1 MLELLTEEVPCENE
15 EELLYHILSIAVS
28 AEHINTQNC
37 AFLLEGVESKKGFVF
52 LLTVK
57 NSRRKF
63 KIKKNLISAIYYF
76 EKLEDFCKLSGMNKT
91 NVVERAVEKY
101 IEENM
106 ELVKEVAKK
115 L

>member
-1 MLELLTEEVPCENE
+1 
-15 EELLYHILSIAVS
+15 
-28 AEHINTQNC
+28 
-37 AFLLEGVESKKGFVF
+37 
-52 LLTVK
+52 
-57 NSRRKF
+57 
-63 KIKKNLISAIYYF
+63 
-76 EKLEDFCKLSGMNKT
+76 MNKT

>member
-1 MLELLTEEVPCENE
+1 MPRE
-15 EELLYHILSIAVS
+15 
-28 AEHINTQNC
+28 
-37 AFLLEGVESKKGFVF
+37 KKEA
-52 LLTVK
+52 K
-57 NSRRKF
+57 NFACKF
-63 KIKKNLISAIYYF
+63 NKVIF
-76 EKLEDFCKLSGMNKT
+76 DKLEDFCKLSGLSKT